1 MRTNLSKLDD
11 RRRAR
16 GLTIADLARLASVPY
31 PRLWRAVT
39 GGGRLADD
47 EVARL
52 AAVLAD
58 DEETSNAT
66 GG

>member
-1 MRTNLSKLDD
+1 MIDLSELDN
-11 RRRAR
+11 RRRAKA
-16 GLTIADLARLASVPY
+16 LTIADLARRASVPY
-31 PRLWRAVT
+31 PRLWLAVT

-58 DEETSNAT
+58 DEEESNAT